1 MWFKMNKV
9 VRIGTNQGI
18 LLVWILNSC
27 CFDHDDVIWD
37 MSRGE
42 SFGKQGEKMR
52 HGVEKK
58 IVGTIDIYNR
68 KP

>member
-1 MWFKMNKV
+1 
-9 VRIGTNQGI
+9 
-18 LLVWILNSC
+18 
-27 CFDHDDVIWD
+27 